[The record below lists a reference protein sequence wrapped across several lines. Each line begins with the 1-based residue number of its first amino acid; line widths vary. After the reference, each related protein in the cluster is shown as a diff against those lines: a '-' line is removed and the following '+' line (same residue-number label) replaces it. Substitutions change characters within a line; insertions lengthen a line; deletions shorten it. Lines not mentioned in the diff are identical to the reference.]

1 MDSWVVITVY
11 GRDNTDNRGWLWLS
25 VVSRVGKLH
34 ITSRTHVTRSRESMR
49 RAPGL
54 VLLFL
59 CICALSFYVKRTSH
73 YASNSNP
80 RANHTGSEVVDTL
93 ILGEYRTF
101 RAGLGLQEVPSNLRL
116 STPTHS
122 FYAHA
127 SPLLAD
133 NAIPL
138 PLPRRRIETSS
149 LTSGLDDEPENHVR
163 KMLRRS
169 STFGLEPSI
178 HSHRR
183 RRGESRNMP
192 VSAHPKQSEIG
203 GGGDGNPPSFS
214 LHFAVDSIREPR
226 TSSEQFLREYALLS
240 AREGNLDNVGATS
253 FTKGGSSNAKPKTP
267 TSPKGKSASAN
278 RASARVSS
286 GRRSR
291 GRRRTPSHVEH

>member
-1 MDSWVVITVY
+1 
-11 GRDNTDNRGWLWLS
+11 LS
-25 VVSRVGKLH
+25 LRLFELGFCLALLGS
-34 ITSRTHVTRSRESMR
+34 SRTHVTRSRESMR

-59 CICALSFYVKRTSH
+59 CICALSFHVKRTLH

-80 RANHTGSEVVDTL
+80 RANHTDSEVDTQ

-101 RAGLGLQEVPSNLRL
+101 RAGLGLQEAPSTLRL
-116 STPTHS
+116 STSFHS

-127 SPLLAD
+127 SPLLTD

-138 PLPRRRIETSS
+138 PRPRRIETSS
-149 LTSGLDDEPENHVR
+149 LTSGLDDEPENHSHSIR

-169 STFGLEPSI
+169 STFGLELST

-192 VSAHPKQSEIG
+192 AHAHPKLSEIG
-203 GGGDGNPPSFS
+203 GGDGGPPSLS

-240 AREGNLDNVGATS
+240 ANLDNVGATS
-253 FTKGGSSNAKPKTP
+253 FTKGGSSNAKPKTS

-278 RASARVSS
+278 RASARPGS

-291 GRRRTPSHVEH
+291 GRRRPPSHVEH